1 MSCASIDAFYA
12 FMMMHELFKGMKYE
26 RRASINEMLRII
38 DGGDVWKMRTN
49 TFFNL

>member
-12 FMMMHELFKGMKYE
+12 FMMMHEPFTGMKYE
-26 RRASINEMLRII
+26 RASINEMLRVI

-49 TFFNL
+49 TFFDL